1 MRKPTINIVTWTP
14 LCRTWVKSFSQP
26 SSSGMLLPS
35 VGYQVR
41 CFGHRALLLDAKPK
55 KLSERVAAWKGEFGT
70 IGLMVGGVVIILAI
84 VLFVDVVIPTILR
97 IVPLAVIGGFG
108 AVFVGASSLFNYF
121 MRGRSQQDPKKIESS
136 RPAPSRAK
144 PSEATA
150 TPPAG
155 ATSSTGET
163 APSLGKGPDPLPSL
177 TPKDC
182 PAPHPTPSIPAN
194 HTPPPAPAAAPPA
207 AGPAAASPSVPD
219 APEKPTDPPGEH
231 PPSPPAA
238 PAH

>member
-1 MRKPTINIVTWTP
+1 MYRLMRKPPINIVTWTP
-14 LCRTWVKSFSQP
+14 LCRTLVKSFSQP
-26 SSSGMLLPS
+26 SSSGMLLHS
-35 VGYQVR
+35 VGHQVR

-70 IGLMVGGVVIILAI
+70 IGLVVGGVVIILAI

-150 TPPAG
+150 APPAG
-155 ATSSTGET
+155 APQSSTGET

-177 TPKDC
+177 TPKDG
-182 PAPHPTPSIPAN
+182 PAPHPAPSD
-194 HTPPPAPAAAPPA
+194 
-207 AGPAAASPSVPD
+207 PS
-219 APEKPTDPPGEH
+219 H
-231 PPSPPAA
+231 PPRSRRRTPCCWPRRCIALGA
-238 PAH
+238 